1 MVENNKSYWQLGE
14 DIKVNRKSI
23 TKFSDEIQKI
33 QEKLHEASFTADKKY
48 RMSLNDS
55 LIALNEIS
63 EKHFQIRQLEE
74 DINKC
79 EWLRTI
85 KSNSNLYELQ
95 LSINTYEGQIEFS
108 LLTKGE
114 FSEKLFIYDGK
125 KLKKINPDFNMNESS
140 WVKYGDKKIRKSVL
154 KIFDKK
160 YILHVNGDFVVLS
173 IIRNED
179 VYGPEDII
187 GNVLNFDKM
196 L

>member
-14 DIKVNRKSI
+14 DIKVNRKII

-55 LIALNEIS
+55 LIAHNEIS

-125 KLKKINPDFNMNESS
+125 KLKKINPDFDMKESS

-160 YILHVNGDFVVLS
+160 YILHLNGDFVVLS

>member
-14 DIKVNRKSI
+14 DIKVNRKII

-55 LIALNEIS
+55 LIAHNEIS

-95 LSINTYEGQIEFS
+95 LSINTYEGQIVFS

-125 KLKKINPDFNMNESS
+125 KLKKINPDFDMKESS

-160 YILHVNGDFVVLS
+160 YILHLNGDFVVLS